1 MIPNPLASTATR
13 TPLSPLRKRLE
24 EWLDSRMGNALF
36 VGAELPDVAAE
47 LVSRGIPVMVVETDA
62 HKLEQFMGECRRL
75 GIDKRVSIDL
85 RPYATIAF
93 EMSSYNAILAWEG
106 IPKGMKAPD
115 FFKKAKR
122 ELKAGCKLYLRET
135 VRPPEPKLLGK
146 LLRQPLAAGL
156 FAKAKEVAGR
166 LPLKDLADRLA
177 VRALWDLP
185 TFEYLKTEGGRH
197 LKVERVE
204 WGSFMAPLLAKVEA
218 GPLSALVSPLVEFG
232 NRFDGQLRREA
243 LSPEVLIEASKTLDL
258 GRVFLTGSRFDP
270 EA

>member
-1 MIPNPLASTATR
+1 MPNPLASATTR
-13 TPLSPLRKRLE
+13 TPLSPLRKRLD

-36 VGAELPDVAAE
+36 VGADLPDVAAE
-47 LVSRGIPVMVVETDA
+47 LVSRGIPVMVVETSA
-62 HKLEQFMGECRRL
+62 SKLERFMAECRRL

-85 RPYATIAF
+85 RPYATIAL
-93 EMSSYNAILAWEG
+93 EMSSFNVIVAWEG
-106 IPKGMKAPD
+106 VPAGMTALE
-115 FFKKAKR
+115 FFKKTRR
-122 ELKAGCKLYLRET
+122 ELKAGCKLYLRVA
-135 VRPPEPKLLGK
+135 VRPPEPALLGK
-146 LLRQPLAAGL
+146 LRQQPLAARL
-156 FAKAKEVAGR
+156 LAGARQMAQR
-166 LPLKDLADRLA
+166 LPLKDLGERLPLK
-177 VRALWDLP
+177 ALWDLP
-185 TFEYLKTEGGRH
+185 TFEYLKAEGGKH

-258 GRVFLTGSRFDP
+258 GKVFLTGSRFDP